1 MVYFRH
7 SCITA
12 AFQLLIFFRVDLSEN
27 SVFAQASSWISQIF
41 KLRYSNICVHAHMQE
56 ITKYK
61 NLTPTSYFNIILNKS
76 ILYNSRNSSV
86 SRILY
91 AEFVLA
97 IEGLEAYR

>member
-1 MVYFRH
+1 
-7 SCITA
+7 
-12 AFQLLIFFRVDLSEN
+12 
-27 SVFAQASSWISQIF
+27 
-41 KLRYSNICVHAHMQE
+41 MQE